1 MATEKTKKREKAD
14 DGIDVCSGG
23 TISTGALSI
32 TFTNGGSAPVTI
44 PDLALPGFVNPATIP
59 ASSNGN
65 KGSQLFVIQPA
76 SGGPYIYHPA
86 PCQQGAAPEIKVQ

>member
-1 MATEKTKKREKAD
+1 METKERKKKNGDAP
-14 DGIDVCSGG
+14 IDVCSGG
-23 TISTGALSI
+23 TISTGAISI
-32 TFTNGGSAPVTI
+32 TFTNGGSSPVVI
-44 PDLALPGFVNPATIP
+44 PDLGLPGFVNPATIP

-76 SGGPYIYHPA
+76 SGGPYTYHPA